1 MSTSTSV
8 PRCNLTIGVQ
18 NDGAYTARFRVA
30 YTIDGI
36 QQGVIFSPNLPFIG
50 NTAYITIPYYS
61 KNIVVSVERLGFT
74 WAGIFQDTGI
84 DVAKQC
90 TKCYK
95 VWGAVTDPRWDYLE
109 C

>member
-1 MSTSTSV
+1 M

-36 QQGVIFSPNLPFIG
+36 KQAVIYSPNLPFIG

-61 KNIVVSVERLGFT
+61 KDIVVSVERYGFT
-74 WAGIFQDTGI
+74 WAGIFQDSGI

-95 VWGAVTDPRWDYLE
+95 TWGVVTDPKWDYIV